1 MQDINPCLSQR
12 EKQVQN

>member
-12 EKQVQN
+12 EKQVQK